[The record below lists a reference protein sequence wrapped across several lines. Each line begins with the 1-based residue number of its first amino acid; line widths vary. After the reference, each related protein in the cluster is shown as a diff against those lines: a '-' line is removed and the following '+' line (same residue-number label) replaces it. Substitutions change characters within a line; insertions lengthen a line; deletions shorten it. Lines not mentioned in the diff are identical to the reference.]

1 MRLTLMGWILVI
13 MIFLKLIGIL
23 SWSWGI
29 TLFPLWVIITLA
41 AFQTLADKVEQ
52 RKTK

>member
-23 SWSWGI
+23 PWGWGI
-29 TLFPLWVIITLA
+29 TLFPLWVMLTLA
-41 AFQTLADKVEQ
+41 TFQTLVDKTE
-52 RKTK
+52 RRR